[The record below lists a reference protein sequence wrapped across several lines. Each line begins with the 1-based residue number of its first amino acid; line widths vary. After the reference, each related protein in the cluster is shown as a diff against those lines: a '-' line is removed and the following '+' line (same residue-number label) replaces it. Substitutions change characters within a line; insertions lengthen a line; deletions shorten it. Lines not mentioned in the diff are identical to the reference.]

1 MGVELV
7 QYRPGFFG
15 TAPPFRQIPAVLKP
29 SGFMPVLSGRYE
41 QFALFV
47 AKGVGPGKAYTS
59 AGYSARGARQGAS
72 RMLKRAT
79 VAARIREIQETLF
92 AGTIALEIS
101 SRSARIQ
108 ALQKRWDHLRAGL
121 DLILDQRG
129 ADMADVP
136 GGASGLLMRAYKGK
150 RLVTRID
157 PGVVALASELRGH
170 ERQAAEELGQWGTHV
185 NEPKALD
192 ASPAT
197 FTLAQICN
205 PGTTPG
211 DRAEAS
217 DSSK

>member
-1 MGVELV
+1 
-7 QYRPGFFG
+7 
-15 TAPPFRQIPAVLKP
+15 
-29 SGFMPVLSGRYE
+29 MPVLSGRYE
-41 QFALFV
+41 QFALLV

-157 PGVVALASELRGH
+157 PGVVALASKLRGH
-170 ERQAAEELGQWGTHV
+170 ERQASSAATSCRPLKSWASGGPMLMNRKPSTPRQRRSRWPSFVPRNRVALCQFCLGDT
-185 NEPKALD
+185 
-192 ASPAT
+192 
-197 FTLAQICN
+197 
-205 PGTTPG
+205 
-211 DRAEAS
+211 
-217 DSSK
+217 SSSRYLLPRV